1 MYFMLKTVSDARYGA
16 RYFLII
22 AKEKIDRI
30 AKLRS
35 FRSIAYADEVYP
47 VAVQELSAPV
57 GIGGTLFRRFLETLP
72 SNVWMDSDELR
83 RYIDEF
89 VKKLHG
95 EFIEWMNDVTS
106 SQVPTAPK
114 GRSKEKYPKVLYYGG
129 YTPYR
134 CRVVARLKSAARDV
148 VEMDH
153 GQSIYLFK
161 RSFALD
167 RNLDCIIFLP
177 YDVSL
182 IDAEKVYEYRCKHAI
197 RYEFDT
203 LMKANRKFLDR
214 LPENVRTVIDYVWF
228 ILSAER
234 V

>member
-1 MYFMLKTVSDARYGA
+1 MYFMLKTVDDARLGT

-47 VAVQELSAPV
+47 VAVQELSVPI
-57 GIGGTLFRRFLETLP
+57 GIGGTIFRRFLETLP
-72 SNVWMDSDELR
+72 SNVWMDGDVLR
-83 RYIDEF
+83 RFIDEF
-89 VKKLHG
+89 VKKLHE
-95 EFIEWMNDVTS
+95 EFTAWLSSVAS

-114 GRSKEKYPKVLYYGG
+114 GRRKEKYPKVLYYGR
-129 YTPYR
+129 YAPYR
-134 CRVVARLKSAARDV
+134 WRVVARLKSAARDV

-153 GQSIYLFK
+153 NQSMYFFK

-167 RNLDCIIFLP
+167 RNLDCMIFLP

-182 IDAEKVYEYRCKHAI
+182 VDAEKVYRYKHAI

-203 LMKANRKFLDR
+203 LMKTNRKFLDQ
-214 LPENVRTVIDYVWF
+214 LPENVRAVIDYVWL
-228 ILSAER
+228 IAGTAGE
-234 V
+234 